1 MTFSFAFPFFLIFGE
16 ILLLFQF
23 FFPVIFVSL
32 CDTIFY
38 VVILTGTN
46 QHWLRQSELTFTLTV
61 KKCISIL
68 STHNTRTL
76 GLPKESFTHTM
87 TRPFFVTVFA
97 AVKRNSPFM
106 RR

>member
-1 MTFSFAFPFFLIFGE
+1 M
-16 ILLLFQF
+16 
-23 FFPVIFVSL
+23 SL

-38 VVILTGTN
+38 VILTGTN
-46 QHWLRQSELTFTLTV
+46 QHYLGQSELTFTLTV

-68 STHNTRTL
+68 SHNTRTL

-97 AVKRNSPFM
+97 DVKSNSPLM

>member
-1 MTFSFAFPFFLIFGE
+1 M
-16 ILLLFQF
+16 
-23 FFPVIFVSL
+23 SL

-38 VVILTGTN
+38 VILAGTN
-46 QHWLRQSELTFTLTV
+46 QHYLGQSELTFTLTV

-68 STHNTRTL
+68 SHNTRTL

-97 AVKRNSPFM
+97 DVKSNSPLM

>member
-1 MTFSFAFPFFLIFGE
+1 M
-16 ILLLFQF
+16 
-23 FFPVIFVSL
+23 SL

-38 VVILTGTN
+38 VILTGTN
-46 QHWLRQSELTFTLTV
+46 QHYLGQSELTFTLTV

-68 STHNTRTL
+68 SHNTRTL

-97 AVKRNSPFM
+97 DVKSNSPFM

>member
-1 MTFSFAFPFFLIFGE
+1 M
-16 ILLLFQF
+16 
-23 FFPVIFVSL
+23 SL

-38 VVILTGTN
+38 VILTGTN
-46 QHWLRQSELTFTLTV
+46 QHYLGQSELTFTLTV

-76 GLPKESFTHTM
+76 GLPKESFTHTR

>member
-1 MTFSFAFPFFLIFGE
+1 M
-16 ILLLFQF
+16 
-23 FFPVIFVSL
+23 SL
-32 CDTIFY
+32 RDTIFY
-38 VVILTGTN
+38 VILTGTN
-46 QHWLRQSELTFTLTV
+46 QHYLGQSELTFTLTV

-68 STHNTRTL
+68 SHNTRTL

-97 AVKRNSPFM
+97 DVKSNSPLM

>member
-1 MTFSFAFPFFLIFGE
+1 M
-16 ILLLFQF
+16 
-23 FFPVIFVSL
+23 SL
-32 CDTIFY
+32 RDTIFY
-38 VVILTGTN
+38 VILTGTN
-46 QHWLRQSELTFTLTV
+46 QHYLGQSELTFTLTV

-68 STHNTRTL
+68 SHNTRTL

-97 AVKRNSPFM
+97 DVKSNSPFM